1 MDKQIYNLTSDEVL
15 EKFNSSFSG
24 ISEEE
29 VRLRRKKHGLNL
41 IKSSD
46 KFKWLKILGSQFND
60 ALIWILLVAAL
71 LAFLFGEQRD
81 VVIILII
88 VSVNGAIGFF
98 QEFKAEKIIDKIKK
112 LSSDRAIVIRDGE
125 KKEVDSKF
133 IVPGDIVFV
142 SSGDNIAADG
152 YILESFN
159 LKINSFVFTG
169 ESTPKLKKSGTI
181 DEKNVPVS
189 DMENMLFSGESVAV
203 GEATFLVTGTGRNT
217 ELGKIAA
224 LTTQVKDLPTPL
236 QNKIRTLG
244 RTITALSVFIG
255 VAVIVA
261 GQYYHMSLYKN
272 FLFALA
278 LAVSVVPEGLP
289 AAISVALSLGMKN
302 LLKKNVLAKRLSAVE
317 TLGSVGIICTD
328 KTGTIT
334 RNELMVTRIYLGGK
348 EYEVDGEGYSPRGK
362 FYFEDEPIDAKDV
375 NGMET
380 LFSVGILCNSA
391 NLLEEGGKY
400 SIVGDPTEGALIVAG
415 KKYFGNS
422 EEYEIGKEKI
432 WENPFES
439 ERMRMSVVFGSE
451 KGKISYVKGSPDV
464 LLDLCDEIEIDGRIE
479 KISEEQKIKIRNS
492 YNKMSGEALRV
503 LAFAYR
509 NMDGVSEEDYPK
521 ESEQKLVWVGMMGM
535 IDPPRAGVSEA
546 ISRCSKMGIKV
557 MMITGDY
564 EITAEAIAKKA
575 GIIQEGEKYEV
586 ISGKKLMAMGD
597 EEIYAKARKEKI
609 IFARIAPEQKLRIAG
624 VLKSKG
630 EVVAMTGDGVNDAP
644 ALKKAD
650 IGVAMG
656 IMGTDVSKEAS
667 DMILLDDN
675 FSSIVNG
682 VTEGRTIFQNLK
694 KFVHYV
700 LTSNASELFTV
711 VIGVIM
717 QIPSPVSAI
726 QILAVDLGTDIFP
739 SFSLSM
745 EPTEPGTSKKKKG
758 EDVINLKGFGRI
770 AYIGIIMA
778 VSAVVAFLLSMM
790 RGGWNFGR
798 EMVEG
803 SALYIKSTSAAYAV
817 LSMSQM
823 ANLLEARSESL
834 SVFKLGFFKNKFAI
848 LSIFISLGI
857 LLCFMY
863 VPFCQKYLGMVP
875 IEWQD
880 WIVVAISFLA
890 VFLFEEA
897 RKSESSPH

>member
-1 MDKQIYNLTSDEVL
+1 MEKETYNLTSEEAL
-15 EKFNSSFSG
+15 EKFNSNLSG

-29 VRLRRKKHGLNL
+29 ARLRRKKYGSNL
-41 IKSSD
+41 INSSD
-46 KFKWLKILGSQFND
+46 RFKWLKIIGSQFND

-88 VSVNGAIGFF
+88 VSVNAAIGFF
-98 QEFKAEKIIDKIKK
+98 QEFKAERIIDKIKK
-112 LSSDRAIVIRDGE
+112 LSSDKTIIIRSGE
-125 KKEVDSKF
+125 KREINSRH
-133 IVPGDIVFV
+133 IVPGDVVCV
-142 SSGDNIAADG
+142 SAGDNISADG

-169 ESTPKLKKSGTI
+169 ESKPKSKKPGTM
-181 DEKNVPVS
+181 DEKNVPIS
-189 DMENMLFSGESVAV
+189 DIDNMLFSGESVAV
-203 GEATFLVTGTGRNT
+203 GEATFLVTGTGKET
-217 ELGKIAA
+217 ELGKIAT
-224 LTTQVKDLPTPL
+224 LTTKVKDLPTPL

-244 RTITALSVFIG
+244 RMITVLSVFIG
-255 VAVIVA
+255 VAVIIA
-261 GQYYHMSLYKN
+261 GQYSHMSLYKN

-334 RNELMVTRIYLGGK
+334 KNELMVTKLCLGGRG
-348 EYEVDGEGYSPRGK
+348 YEVDGEGYVPEGK
-362 FYFEDEPIDAKDV
+362 FYLDNEPVDV
-375 NGMET
+375 KNIKGMET
-380 LFSVGILCNSA
+380 LFSIGILCNSA
-391 NLLEEGGKY
+391 SLLEKDGKC

-415 KKYFGNS
+415 KKYFGNI
-422 EEYEIGKEKI
+422 EDYKIGKEKI

-439 ERMRMSVVFGSE
+439 GRMRMSVIFGNE
-451 KGKISYVKGSPDV
+451 KEKISYVKGSPDV
-464 LLDLCDEIEIDGRIE
+464 LLDLCDEIEIDGKKE
-479 KISEEQKIKIRNS
+479 EISEEHKRKINDS

-509 NMDGVSEEDYPK
+509 NMENIPENDYLK
-521 ESEQKLVWVGMMGM
+521 ESEQKLTWVGMMGM

-546 ISRCSKMGIKV
+546 ILKCSRMGIKV
-557 MMITGDY
+557 LMITGDY

-575 GIIQEGEKYEV
+575 GIIREGEGYEV
-586 ISGKKLMAMGD
+586 ISGKKLITMGD
-597 EEIYAKARKEKI
+597 GEIYARTKKEKI
-609 IFARIAPEQKLRIAG
+609 IFARIAPEQKLRIAEI
-624 VLKSKG
+624 LKSRG
-630 EVVAMTGDGVNDAP
+630 EIVAMTGDGVNDAP

-682 VTEGRTIFQNLK
+682 VTEGRTIFRNLK

-717 QIPSPVSAI
+717 QIPSPISAI

-745 EPTEPGTSKKKKG
+745 EPTEPGISRRKKK
-758 EDVINLKGFGRI
+758 EEVISFRGFRRI

-778 VSAVVAFLLSMM
+778 VGAVVAFILSMM
-790 RGGWNFGR
+790 RGGWTFGK
-798 EMVEG
+798 EMTEG

-823 ANLLEARSESL
+823 ANLLQSRSESL

-848 LSIFISLGI
+848 FSIFISLGI

-863 VPFCQKYLGMVP
+863 LPFCQKYLGMVP
-875 IEWQD
+875 ID
-880 WIVVAISFLA
+880 WKDWMVVIGTFLA

-897 RKSESSPH
+897 RKSESNAD